1 MIDDK
6 EGAGSRNRDALPL
19 DIVEWPVPPY
29 AGTAIRR
36 LFVAVL
42 CPQIPYAPCLTS
54 ANSDIYL
61 SMREN
66 CFYSIT
72 SNTCIHST
80 QAPRSPQFRVRNN
93 SPRTRNTITIVN

>member
-1 MIDDK
+1 VVDDK

-61 SMREN
+61 LDARELLLFDHIEHMHPLN
-66 CFYSIT
+66 LG
-72 SNTCIHST
+72 
-80 QAPRSPQFRVRNN
+80 APFAAVSC
-93 SPRTRNTITIVN
+93 